1 MTQRGSHGSN
11 ASPKPGSPLSGSVD
25 RPLGRIGRVVLTIA
39 LIVGVALAIA
49 DPVSVLNFLAYAAV
63 GAFVAIRRPHNPIG
77 WILVFIAFSF
87 IATSAL
93 PDDVAAVKAGTS
105 STSDFLAAWVGT
117 WAGGATFL
125 AYATLAMIF
134 PSGHLPTGQ
143 WRRAA
148 LGSLVLGTG
157 VVAVGAIVPKFPFSP
172 DGGVTNFMV
181 PNRFALIPAID
192 LDVPVPGEMFIVVP
206 ICVFATGVLGAV
218 MRYRR
223 ATGVE
228 RLQLRWLMAAIAFA
242 FVALMV
248 GLVGFATVGP
258 QSDIPIWLPALIA
271 YPSIPLAVG
280 LAVMRY
286 RLFDIDRIISRGLSW
301 ALLSGLLI
309 AVYAGGVILLQGLL
323 GEVTQG
329 QSVAVAGSTLVAAA
343 LFQPLRRRVQAAV
356 DHRFNRA
363 RYDAERTA
371 AAFAERLR
379 DEVDLASVSGDI
391 VSVVDTALHPSTIGV
406 WIRRPGTTIP

>member
-1 MTQRGSHGSN
+1 MIIPHGSI
-11 ASPKPGSPLSGSVD
+11 D
-25 RPLGRIGRVVLTIA
+25 RPLGRLGQVALTIA
-39 LIVGVALAIA
+39 LLVGVALAIA
-49 DPVSVLNFLAYAAV
+49 DPVSVLNFLAYMAV

-93 PDDVAAVKAGTS
+93 PDDIEAVKTGTS

-134 PSGHLPTGQ
+134 PTGRMPAGR

-148 LGSLVLGTG
+148 IGSLALGTG

-181 PNRFALIPAID
+181 PNRVALIPAID
-192 LDVPVPGEMFIVVP
+192 IDVPVPGEIFIVVP
-206 ICVFATGVLGAV
+206 ICVFAIGVMSAL

-223 ATGVE
+223 ATGIE
-228 RLQLRWLMAAIAFA
+228 RLQLRWLMAALAFA
-242 FVALMV
+242 FVSLMV
-248 GLVGFATVGP
+248 GLAGFATVGP
-258 QSDIPIWLPALIA
+258 RSGIPIWLPALIA

-280 LAVMRY
+280 VAVMRY

-309 AVYAGGVILLQGLL
+309 AVYAGAVILLQGLL
-323 GEVTQG
+323 GGVTQG
-329 QSVAVAGSTLVAAA
+329 ETVAVAGSTLLAAT
-343 LFQPLRRRVQAAV
+343 LFQPLRRRIQSVV

-371 AAFAERLR
+371 IDFAERLR
-379 DEVDLASVSGDI
+379 DEVDLASLRSDI
-391 VSVVDTALHPSTIGV
+391 AGVVNTALRPRRIAV
-406 WIRRPGTTIP
+406 WIRRPRPTDP